1 VEQWVETQ
9 LPTGTTRG
17 NSAASA
23 TTNLGRIF
31 LDNLEEFLMQKKNC
45 AECWH

>member
-1 VEQWVETQ
+1 MEQWVETQ

-31 LDNLEEFLMQKKNC
+31 LDNLEKALVKKKNC
-45 AECWH
+45 AEFWH